1 VRPLR
6 DQLQREAASLYA
18 FVETVS
24 RTCAPPSQA
33 VSYSESSTKFFR
45 QISLLAERTK
55 QHIANFEQHAD
66 DNAEEFVESRTE
78 LSTLRSAWR
87 ELHQFIKPSADA
99 DTLNQPTAL
108 IVVLVNRLRELPRF
122 GSTDFVIFH
131 TDSFDY
137 AQANP
142 QATEEIVAQLARI
155 VDADQIPTDLG
166 LIGIPNSQGNA
177 LFLNC
182 LLAHE
187 IGEYAYAKRRD
198 IEAIL
203 AGEAE
208 AALRN
213 HMGKEFTAK
222 PLVEQTFMRTTV
234 LQWAKE
240 IFCDLFAVRLIGP
253 SYSFAY
259 IELFDLPN
267 LLSKD
272 GTLAVGGNLKPPIR
286 MYPTHPSHPFRVKEQ
301 VELLKEEGWWDL
313 INNFD
318 SRQCTVL
325 KALLELSPN
334 TFLEA
339 ERAAGGNRMAFLKAL
354 LDVRPEVKKKV
365 VEVTNGI
372 DSRLNEY
379 IELRK
384 PIAEYLG
391 NGIVPSTLIV
401 REPSSELRQVHP
413 TPITLLN
420 ASYQFYLEG
429 VEDLMDR
436 IEGQDLSSAHDRA
449 VWMRKIE
456 NWTAKALEDVA
467 LLRGLEQ

>member
-1 VRPLR
+1 VKPLR

-24 RTCAPPSQA
+24 SACAPPPQA
-33 VSYSESSTKFFR
+33 VSYSESSSRFFH
-45 QISLLAERTK
+45 QIGLLAEHTK
-55 QHIANFEQHAD
+55 KHIANFEQHAD
-66 DNAEEFVESRTE
+66 DDAEGFIESRTE
-78 LSTLRSAWR
+78 LLTLRTAWR

-99 DTLNQPTAL
+99 DTLNQPTAM
-108 IVVLVNRLRELPRF
+108 VAALVHRLRELPTF

-155 VDADQIPTDLG
+155 VDADPFPSNLG
-166 LIGIPNSQGNA
+166 LIGMPNSQGHA

-187 IGEYAYAKRRD
+187 IGEYAYAKRGD
-198 IEAIL
+198 VEAIL
-203 AGEAE
+203 DGEAKI
-208 AALRN
+208 ALRN
-213 HMGKEFTAK
+213 HMGKEFTTK
-222 PLVEQTFMRTTV
+222 SIVEQTFMTNTV

-240 IFCDLFAVRLIGP
+240 IFCDLFAIRLIGP

-267 LLSKD
+267 VLSKD
-272 GTLAVGGNLKPPIR
+272 GTLAVGDNVRPQIR
-286 MYPTHPSHPFRVKEQ
+286 MYRAHPSHPFRVKEQ

-313 INNFD
+313 IKDLD

-325 KALLELSPN
+325 KALLELSPDI
-334 TFLEA
+334 FIKAEEA
-339 ERAAGGNRMAFLKAL
+339 ASGDRTAFIKAL
-354 LDVRPEVKKKV
+354 FDVKPEVKKQV
-365 VEVTNGI
+365 VNVTDGI
-372 DSRLNEY
+372 DSRLHEY
-379 IELRK
+379 VKLRK
-384 PIAEYLG
+384 PIAEYLV
-391 NGIVPSTLIV
+391 NGIVPSTLNV
-401 REPSSELRQVHP
+401 REPSGEPRQVQP

-420 ASYQFYLEG
+420 ASYRFYLEG

-467 LLRGLEQ
+467 LLRSLEK